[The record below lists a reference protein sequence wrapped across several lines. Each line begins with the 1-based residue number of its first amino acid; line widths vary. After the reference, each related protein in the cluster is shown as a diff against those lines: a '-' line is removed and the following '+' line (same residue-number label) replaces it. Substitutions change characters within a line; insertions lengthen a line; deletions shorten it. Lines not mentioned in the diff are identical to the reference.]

1 VADLQGKVALV
12 TGTAHGI
19 GSAIA
24 DGLETDGA
32 TVHRADRDT
41 VDLADAK
48 QVASLLDTI
57 GPIDLLV
64 NNAGGVSG
72 QVGKPLE
79 EVTEDEWHAV
89 LDANLTTAFLCTK
102 AAVSGM
108 KDSGFG
114 RIVIISSGAARG
126 ISLTSIQAYVSAKAA
141 QVAFTRQMAHE
152 LGPYGI
158 TVNCIAPGFV
168 LSNPTTQAQWDSYG
182 EQGQRKLTEQIAL
195 RRLGSAEDIAN
206 GVRFLVS
213 AQASWITGQLLAI
226 DGGHTAL

>member
-1 VADLQGKVALV
+1 
-12 TGTAHGI
+12 
-19 GSAIA
+19 
-24 DGLETDGA
+24 
-32 TVHRADRDT
+32 VHRADRDT

-48 QVASLLDTI
+48 QVEVLLDSI

-141 QVAFTRQMAHE
+141 QVAFTRQLAHE
-152 LGPYGI
+152 SGPYGI

-168 LSNPTTQAQWDSYG
+168 LSSPTTQAQWDSYG
-182 EQGQRKLTEQIAL
+182 EQGQRKVTEQIAL

-206 GVRFLVS
+206 GVRFPVS

>member
-1 VADLQGKVALV
+1 M
-12 TGTAHGI
+12 
-19 GSAIA
+19 
-24 DGLETDGA
+24 
-32 TVHRADRDT
+32 HRADRDT

-48 QVASLLDTI
+48 QVEVLLDSI

-141 QVAFTRQMAHE
+141 QVAFTRQLAHE
-152 LGPYGI
+152 SGPYGI

-168 LSNPTTQAQWDSYG
+168 LSSPTTQAQWDSYG
-182 EQGQRKLTEQIAL
+182 EQGQRKVTEQIAL

>member
-102 AAVSGM
+102 AAVWGM

-114 RIVIISSGAARG
+114 RIVIISSG
-126 ISLTSIQAYVSAKAA
+126 AA

-213 AQASWITGQLLAI
+213 AQASWITGHLLAI